1 MLESCLHSDKCFV
14 TLTYQDQNLP
24 LSASGPTLVPA
35 DLQLCL
41 KRLRKRIAPSQIR
54 FFAVGEYGEA
64 SWRPHYHLALFGYRA
79 CDRGITR
86 AMPGSG
92 RSDWG
97 NCCHSCLIVGQAWG
111 HGDIQI
117 GQLSKES
124 AQYLAGYVV
133 KKLTGKMEALYGE
146 RYPEFTRMSLKPGIG
161 LGAMDEVASSIMAH
175 KLADSCDVPSGLRHG
190 SRIYPLGRYLRNALR
205 VRVGHDEGAHPAT
218 IAQLEEAV
226 REVREYA
233 FENSVSF
240 ASALVERS
248 EGSRA
253 SIAARHSIYK
263 SRRTI

>member
-1 MLESCLHSDKCFV
+1 ML
-14 TLTYQDQNLP
+14 
-24 LSASGPTLVPA
+24 
-35 DLQLCL
+35 
-41 KRLRKRIAPSQIR
+41 
-54 FFAVGEYGEA
+54 
-64 SWRPHYHLALFGYRA
+64 
-79 CDRGITR
+79 
-86 AMPGSG
+86 GSS

-97 NCCHSCLIVGQAWG
+97 NCCHSCLTIGQAWG
-111 HGDIQI
+111 HGDVQV

-133 KKLTGKMEALYGE
+133 KKLTGNMEVLYGE

-226 REVREYA
+226 REVREHA